1 MWREYN
7 NIIIVLLKEYEIMNE
22 LKLGIELKDN
32 KGDLINGSN

>member
-22 LKLGIELKDN
+22 LKLGTELKDN